1 MKKAFHYLALSSL
14 VFSLLL
20 TSCVSSKKFKASEAR
35 ADKLQQDKAVALGQ
49 LNDCN
54 LMVKNLKDDKA
65 SLQNENALV
74 QDDLSRLCFTRRKT
88 IVQIGK

>member
-54 LMVKNLKDDKA
+54 LQVKNLKGEKA

-74 QDDLSRLCFTRRKT
+74 QDDLKALSAESK
-88 IVQIGK
+88 